1 MDAAKPENEIH
12 RLARLRACGILDT
25 PGETAYDD
33 LTLLAAQICETPI
46 ALLSFVDS
54 DRQWFKSK
62 VGLEV
67 CETPRRVSL
76 CAHAILCPSSFLEVA
91 DTSLDPRFADNP
103 WVLEA
108 PRLRFYA
115 GVPLVSTD
123 GSALGTLCVADRIP
137 RSLTPEQAAI
147 LRTLGRQAVALLD
160 IRRRRQILNQ
170 AFRDRTAKLR
180 ASNQQLEE
188 EARRITELAR
198 RAEAADA
205 SKDEFLAMMS
215 HELRTPM
222 NAVLGM
228 TALLLD
234 GGLSTEQ
241 RELAQS
247 VLHNGGALLKI
258 LDDILEF
265 TKLGAES
272 IPMPASEFNLH
283 QLLESAVEQ
292 VSEQAWEKGLSVT
305 SSVEPGLP
313 ERLRGCPTRMARIV
327 LNLLTNAVK
336 FTTAGDISVEVHRGP
351 LWPESAELMFEV
363 HDTGPGIS
371 EGDQR
376 LLFQPFIQ
384 VDSTTTRRFG
394 GTGLGLA
401 ICRRMVRS
409 MGGTIGAR
417 SVPGQGTTFWFRLP
431 YQDADEPLPPQN
443 PGRAASTAPV
453 LPTPSPQR
461 SGLRVLVA
469 AHHPTSRR
477 LTGQLLARRG
487 FEVETAATGEEVLS
501 LWDEH
506 RYAFLFLECYLPG
519 VDGFEVTRRIRHFER
534 LNGGRRVPIIALE
547 SEEPEKSREECLAAG
562 MDALLSV
569 PIEIAALQA
578 LLLQMRTSTDLL
590 TDDHGAEVAGP
601 VSQP

>member
-1 MDAAKPENEIH
+1 MDAPKPENEIQ

-25 PGETAYDD
+25 PGETSYDD

-67 CETPRRVSL
+67 CETPRRVSF
-76 CAHAILCPSSFLEVA
+76 CAHAILCPSSILEVA

-103 WVLEA
+103 LVLEA

-137 RSLTPEQAAI
+137 RRLTPAHAAI

-160 IRRRRQILNQ
+160 VRRRRQILNQ

-180 ASNQQLEE
+180 ASKQQLEE
-188 EARRITELAR
+188 ESRLITELTR

-234 GGLSTEQ
+234 GGLSSEQ
-241 RELAQS
+241 RELARS
-247 VLHNGGALLKI
+247 VLHSGGALLKI

-272 IPMPASEFNLH
+272 IPIPTSEFNLH

-292 VSEQAWEKGLSVT
+292 VSEQA
-305 SSVEPGLP
+305 
-313 ERLRGCPTRMARIV
+313 
-327 LNLLTNAVK
+327 
-336 FTTAGDISVEVHRGP
+336 
-351 LWPESAELMFEV
+351 
-363 HDTGPGIS
+363 
-371 EGDQR
+371 
-376 LLFQPFIQ
+376 
-384 VDSTTTRRFG
+384 
-394 GTGLGLA
+394 
-401 ICRRMVRS
+401 
-409 MGGTIGAR
+409 
-417 SVPGQGTTFWFRLP
+417 
-431 YQDADEPLPPQN
+431 
-443 PGRAASTAPV
+443 
-453 LPTPSPQR
+453 
-461 SGLRVLVA
+461 
-469 AHHPTSRR
+469 
-477 LTGQLLARRG
+477 
-487 FEVETAATGEEVLS
+487 
-501 LWDEH
+501 
-506 RYAFLFLECYLPG
+506 
-519 VDGFEVTRRIRHFER
+519 
-534 LNGGRRVPIIALE
+534 
-547 SEEPEKSREECLAAG
+547 RE
-562 MDALLSV
+562 
-569 PIEIAALQA
+569 
-578 LLLQMRTSTDLL
+578 
-590 TDDHGAEVAGP
+590 
-601 VSQP
+601 